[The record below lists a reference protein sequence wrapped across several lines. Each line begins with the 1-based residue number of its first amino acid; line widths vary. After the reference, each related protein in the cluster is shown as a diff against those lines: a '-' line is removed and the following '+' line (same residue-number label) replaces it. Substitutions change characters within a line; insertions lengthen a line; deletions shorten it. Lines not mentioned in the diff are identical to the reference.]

1 MAGKARGRKSIF
13 ITGAASGIGRATAKL
28 FHSKGWFVG
37 AMDVDTNGLST
48 LAQELGNDNVFTR
61 KLDVTDKKDYEAAI
75 AEFGAETDG
84 KMDVLFNNAG
94 IGESGWFEDIPYEAT
109 MRLINVNFIGVING
123 IYSALPLL
131 KATPNSLCFSTS
143 SSSATYG
150 MPRIAT
156 YAATKFA
163 VKGLTEALSIEFAR
177 HGIRVADTLPGLI
190 DTAILRNTPNRSEGL
205 KPTEEE
211 LYERK
216 KGLFRLIQPTEIADA
231 VWGAYHSDKIHWYVP
246 KGIEW
251 IDRIKAFAPRFMRKQ
266 VQKQI
271 DEAFNR
277 SFEKQKAS

>member
-1 MAGKARGRKSIF
+1 
-13 ITGAASGIGRATAKL
+13 
-28 FHSKGWFVG
+28 
-37 AMDVDTNGLST
+37 
-48 LAQELGNDNVFTR
+48 
-61 KLDVTDKKDYEAAI
+61 
-75 AEFGAETDG
+75 
-84 KMDVLFNNAG
+84 
-94 IGESGWFEDIPYEAT
+94 
-109 MRLINVNFIGVING
+109 
-123 IYSALPLL
+123 
-131 KATPNSLCFSTS
+131 
-143 SSSATYG
+143 

-231 VWGAYHSDKIHWYVP
+231 VWGAYRSDKIHWYVP